1 MPYVTVSNF
10 SALPPDSY
18 SDLGATAATAAIN
31 AEGILVSGQVDSYLR
46 KRKTLPLTGTVDPA
60 VTLAAQDIVA
70 WRLLKFR
77 GFSAA
82 AGADEEVKKAKDEA
96 FAWLTKVAEGLVE
109 IGGTDSSSD
118 QVDLMGPLSAS
129 DEAVD
134 WNYQTRGS
142 DCNSCS
148 GTEPELIP

>member
-1 MPYVTVSNF
+1 VDSTNF

-18 SDLGATAATAAIN
+18 SDLGATAATAAID
-31 AEGILVSGQVDSYLR
+31 AEGLLVSDLVDSYLR
-46 KRKTLPLTGTVDPA
+46 KRKTLPLTGTIDSA
-60 VTLAAQDIVA
+60 VVCVTQDIVA

-96 FAWLTKVAEGLVE
+96 YVWLTKVAEGLVE
-109 IGGTDSSSD
+109 VGGTDSSSD

-142 DCNSCS
+142 SCDS
-148 GTEPELIP
+148 CGGSEPKLLP

>member
-1 MPYVTVSNF
+1 MAYVDVSNF

-31 AEGILVSGQVDSYLR
+31 AEGVLVSGLVDSYLR
-46 KRKTLPLTGTVDPA
+46 KRKTLPLVGTVDPA
-60 VTLAAQDIVA
+60 VTCAAQDIVA

-96 FAWLTKVAEGLVE
+96 LAWLTKVSEGLVE
-109 IGGTDSSSD
+109 VGGTDSSSD
-118 QVDLMGPLSAS
+118 QVDLMGPLSS
-129 DEAVD
+129 SEAAAD
-134 WNYQTRGS
+134 WDYQMGGD
-142 DCNSCS
+142 DCSCS
-148 GTEPELIP
+148 DSSESLIP